1 MSARE
6 VPTLSPPNRSQ
17 LSGLFSTRSSPLLGS
32 PLQWATGRYSPTE
45 YLPTPFL
52 EELARPADQAPL
64 PRSWSPSWCTT
75 GNGGAPW
82 CVPCESIFAAGA
94 NASEASD
101 HLFLHRNSMLYRLAR
116 RAADQSRLKRS
127 Y

>member
-1 MSARE
+1 MD
-6 VPTLSPPNRSQ
+6 
-17 LSGLFSTRSSPLLGS
+17 
-32 PLQWATGRYSPTE
+32 
-45 YLPTPFL
+45 L
-52 EELARPADQAPL
+52 EPL

-101 HLFLHRNSMLYRLAR
+101 HLFLHRNSML
-116 RAADQSRLKRS
+116 
-127 Y
+127 

>member
-1 MSARE
+1 M
-6 VPTLSPPNRSQ
+6 
-17 LSGLFSTRSSPLLGS
+17 
-32 PLQWATGRYSPTE
+32 
-45 YLPTPFL
+45 
-52 EELARPADQAPL
+52 

-101 HLFLHRNSMLYRLAR
+101 HLFLHRNSMLYCLAR
-116 RAADQSRLKRS
+116 VEPLTSLDLKDPRASLALQLGLLFVGEKERS
-127 Y
+127 ETDEA